1 MVVKMY
7 VLTSL
12 IICLLSVNDFF
23 STSLLLRDP
32 ESLVLI
38 VCKHQKVK
46 YFLEFCLR
54 SQVGFKSSVP
64 LSKLQH
70 IMSFQ
75 APSLSNGG
83 LGRMALAMSGAQEKL
98 WNQSRSMP
106 AQCGD
111 ETVPVSFLLGH

>member
-1 MVVKMY
+1 MY

-12 IICLLSVNDFF
+12 IICLLSVNYFF

-38 VCKHQKVK
+38 VCKHQKSNI
-46 YFLEFCLR
+46 FWNSALAR
-54 SQVGFKSSVP
+54 KSALNP
-64 LSKLQH
+64 LCRFQN
-70 IMSFQ
+70 SFQ

-83 LGRMALAMSGAQEKL
+83 LDRTALAMSRAQEEL

-111 ETVPVSFLLGH
+111 ESVPVSFLLGH